1 MNPIQKDAPP
11 AWALRAF
18 GLLLAV
24 IGAVLGWGGIELLS
38 LGGSPYYLI
47 TGVALIASGVLLF
60 LRKPLGLLV
69 FTLVFIGTVIWS
81 LAEVGLQFW
90 PLMPRLAPVVVLGL
104 VAALLAPCLLGKETR
119 KGAWSLA
126 AALAVVGLGGL
137 ASIFQPHGVIEASVQ
152 PQEHQK
158 VPTATEGPDSQWQ
171 FYGRTPNGTRFSPL
185 EQITRENVDQL
196 EVAWTFRTGEEN
208 GPGTANKGSEDQ
220 NTPMQIG
227 DTLYLCTPRNT
238 LIALDA
244 DQGTEKWRFES
255 GANSLYWNRCRG
267 LGYYEVPT
275 ATASAEAPAEA
286 PANAPAST
294 AVAAAPALCERRVVM
309 TTVDARLMQFDAA
322 TGAQCAGFGNQ
333 GTVDLKAG
341 MGQVKQS
348 YYFPTSA
355 PTVVDNKVIVGGWV
369 FDGREVD
376 EPSGAVRAFDAVTG
390 KLVWAWDLGNIANA
404 MGPQEGGTYT
414 RSTPNVWSTPAVD
427 VKAGLIYLPTG
438 NCPSDFFGGHKPA
451 ICDEY
456 NASVV
461 AVDLKTGKERWKFR
475 TVNHDIWDY
484 DIPAQPA
491 LYDIPDGKGGVQPA
505 LIQVTKRGQTFV
517 LNRLTGEPLSKVEQK
532 PVPQGHVEGER
543 YAPTQPYSVD
553 FPSLGFEP
561 LSEAKMWGATW
572 FDQLACRI
580 KFKKLN
586 YEGDFTPPMVGK
598 PTIFYPGFLGG
609 MNWGS
614 VSINENN
621 GYLIVN
627 DVRIPNVVE
636 LVPRA
641 EADQRKQSMGHGE
654 GLHPQAGTP
663 YASHNTPLV
672 SPLGVPC
679 QAPPWG
685 TMSAIDL
692 KTQQVVW
699 QRPMGT
705 VEDAKTAKGFGLG
718 MHVPVGMPTLS
729 GPISTASGLVF
740 YAGTQDYYLRAMD
753 VATGK
758 ELWRGRLPV
767 GGQATP
773 MTYVSPKTGTQ
784 YVALSVGG
792 ARTTKDRGDYVM
804 AYKLKSAQ

>member
-1 MNPIQKDAPP
+1 MEKQTLQARS
-11 AWALRAF
+11 AWALRIF
-18 GLLLAV
+18 GLILAV
-24 IGAVLGWGGIELLS
+24 IGAVLAWGGIELLT
-38 LGGSPYYLI
+38 LGGSTYYLI
-47 TGVALIASGVLLF
+47 AGIALIASG
-60 LRKPLGLLV
+60 GLLMARKSAGLWV
-69 FTLVFIGTVIWS
+69 FALVFIGTVIWS

-104 VAALLAPCLLGKETR
+104 VAALLAPTLLGQTSR
-119 KGAWSLA
+119 KASWGLATVLAIISLS
-126 AALAVVGLGGL
+126 GL
-137 ASIFQPHGVIEASVQ
+137 ASIFQPHGVIEAKVQ

-158 VPTATEGPDSQWQ
+158 VAQATEGPDSQWQ
-171 FYGRTPNGTRFSPL
+171 FYGRTPNGTRFAPL
-185 EQITRENVDQL
+185 EQISRDNVNQL

-208 GPGTANKGSEDQ
+208 GPGTKNAGSEDQ

-227 DTLYLCTPRNT
+227 DMLYLCTPRNT

-244 DQGTEKWRFES
+244 DTGTEKWRFEAN
-255 GANSLYWNRCRG
+255 ANSLYWNRCRG
-267 LGYYEVPT
+267 LGYHELAAAAPVAKP
-275 ATASAEAPAEA
+275 ADAPA
-286 PANAPAST
+286 PAT
-294 AVAAAPALCERRVVM
+294 AVAAADTAICQRRVVM
-309 TTVDARLMQFDAA
+309 TTVDARLMEFDAA
-322 TGAQCAGFGNQ
+322 TGAQCTDFGDK
-333 GTVDLKAG
+333 GTVDLKKG
-341 MGQVKQS
+341 MGKVKQS

-355 PTVVDNKVIVGGWV
+355 PTVVDGKIIVGGWV

-376 EPSGAVRAFDAVTG
+376 EPSGAVRAFDARTG
-390 KLVWAWDLGNIANA
+390 KLVWAWDLGNL
-404 MGPQEGGTYT
+404 GHTGEPEEGKSYT

-427 VKAGLIYLPTG
+427 LKAGLIYLPTG
-438 NCPSDFFGGHKPA
+438 NCPSDFFGGHKPKV
-451 ICDEY
+451 CDEY
-456 NASVV
+456 NSSVV
-461 AVDLKTGKERWKFR
+461 AVDLQTGKERWKFR
-475 TVNHDIWDY
+475 TINHDIWDY

-491 LYDIPDGKGGVQPA
+491 LYDIPDGKGGTLPA

-517 LNRLTGEPLSKVEQK
+517 LNRLDGTPISEVKQL
-532 PVPQGHVEGER
+532 PVPKGSVAEER
-543 YAPTQPYSVD
+543 YAETQPYSVGM
-553 FPSLGFEP
+553 PNLGFEP
-561 LSEAKMWGATW
+561 LTEERMWGATW
-572 FDQLACRI
+572 FDQLSCRI
-580 KFKKLN
+580 KFKKMN

-641 EADQRKQSMGHGE
+641 EADKRKATMGHGE
-654 GLHPQAGTP
+654 GLHPQADTP
-663 YASHNTPLV
+663 YASHNTQLL

-692 KTQQVVW
+692 KTREVVW

-705 VEDAKTAKGFGLG
+705 VEDAKTPKGFGLG

-729 GPISTASGLVF
+729 GPITTAGGLVF

-758 ELWRGRLPV
+758 ELWKGRLPV

-792 ARTTKDRGDYVM
+792 ARSTKDRGDYVM
-804 AYKLKSAQ
+804 AYKLKGAK

>member
-1 MNPIQKDAPP
+1 MYDSTPVARP
-11 AWALRAF
+11 AWLLRIF
-18 GLLLAV
+18 GLVLAV
-24 IGAVLGWGGIELLS
+24 IGAVLARGGMELTS
-38 LGGSPYYLI
+38 LGGSSYYVIAGTALLVS
-47 TGVALIASGVLLF
+47 GVALV
-60 LRKPLGLLV
+60 LRKRIGLWL
-69 FTLVFIGTVIWS
+69 FTAVFIGTVIWA

-90 PLMPRLAPVVVLGL
+90 PLMPRLAPIVVLGL
-104 VAALLAPCLLGKETR
+104 VLALLAPSLLGPQAR
-119 KGAWSLA
+119 KTSWSLA
-126 AALAVVGLGGL
+126 GVLAVVSVLGLGGV
-137 ASIFQPHGVIEASVQ
+137 FQLHSVTEAKVQ

-158 VPTATEGPDSQWQ
+158 VAAATEGPDSRWQ
-171 FYGRTPNGTRFSPL
+171 FYGRTPNGTRFAPL
-185 EQITRENVDQL
+185 EQITRDNVDQL

-208 GPGTANKGSEDQ
+208 GPGSKNPGSEDQ

-244 DQGTEKWRFES
+244 DKGTEKWRFEAK
-255 GANSLYWNRCRG
+255 ANSLYWNRCRG
-267 LGYYEVPT
+267 LGYHEVPT
-275 ATASAEAPAEA
+275 EAPASSDST
-286 PANAPAST
+286 PADA
-294 AVAAAPALCERRVVM
+294 ALCQRRVVM

-322 TGAQCAGFGNQ
+322 TGAQCTDFGDN
-333 GTVDLKAG
+333 GTVDLKKG
-341 MGQVKQS
+341 LGEVKQS

-355 PTVVDNKVIVGGWV
+355 PTVVNGKVIVGGWV

-376 EPSGAVRAFDAVTG
+376 EPSGAVRAFDARTG
-390 KLVWAWDLGNIANA
+390 ALVWAWDLGRPANTGA
-404 MGPQEGGTYT
+404 PADGETYT

-427 VKAGLIYLPTG
+427 LKAGLIYLPTG
-438 NCPSDFFGGHKPA
+438 NCPSDFFGGHKPEL
-451 ICDEY
+451 CDEY
-456 NASVV
+456 NSSVV
-461 AVDLKTGKERWKFR
+461 AVDLETGKERWKFR

-491 LYDIPDGKGGVQPA
+491 LYDIPDGKGGTLPA

-517 LNRLTGEPLSKVEQK
+517 LNRLTGEPISKVEDK
-532 PVPQGHVEGER
+532 PVPAGNVPGER

-553 FPSLGFEP
+553 FPSVGFEP
-561 LSEAKMWGATW
+561 LTEEKMWGATW
-572 FDQLACRI
+572 FDQLSCRI

-586 YEGDFTPPMVGK
+586 YTGDFTPPMVGK

-614 VSINENN
+614 VSIHENN
-621 GYLIVN
+621 GYLIMN

-641 EADQRKQSMGHGE
+641 DADKRKQSMSHGE
-654 GLHPQAGTP
+654 GLHPQANTP
-663 YASHNTPLV
+663 YASHNTQLQ

-685 TMSAIDL
+685 MMTAIDL
-692 KTQQVVW
+692 KTKQVVW
-699 QRPMGT
+699 QRPMGS
-705 VEDAKTAKGFGLG
+705 VEDVKTKTGFGLPL
-718 MHVPVGMPTLS
+718 HIPLGMPTLS
-729 GPISTASGLVF
+729 GPITTAGGLVF
-740 YAGTQDYYLRAMD
+740 YAGTQDFYLRAMD

-773 MTYVSPKTGTQ
+773 MTYVSPATGTQ

-792 ARTTKDRGDYVM
+792 ARTSTVRGDYVI
-804 AYKLKSAQ
+804 AYKLKGAN

>member
-1 MNPIQKDAPP
+1 MNQLSPPARP
-11 AWALRAF
+11 AWAVRAF
-18 GLLLAV
+18 GVVLAAMGV
-24 IGAVLGWGGIELLS
+24 ALGWGGIELLT
-38 LGGSPYYLI
+38 LGGSSYYLL
-47 TGVALIASGVLLF
+47 TGLALLISGVLLV
-60 LRKPLGLLV
+60 LKKPLGLAVLALV
-69 FTLVFIGTVIWS
+69 FVGTVVWA

-104 VAALLAPCLLGKETR
+104 VAAVLAPCLLGAAAR
-119 KGAWSLA
+119 KASWSIAGVLA
-126 AALAVVGLGGL
+126 AVGLGGL
-137 ASIFQPHGVIEASVQ
+137 AGVFQPHGVIEAQVQ

-158 VPTATEGPDSQWQ
+158 VPVATEGPASQWQ
-171 FYGRTPNGTRFSPL
+171 YYARTPSGTRFSPL
-185 EQITRENVDQL
+185 EQIGRENVDQL

-208 GPGTANKGSEDQ
+208 GPPSKNKGSEDQ

-244 DQGTEKWRFES
+244 DKGTEKWRFES

-267 LGYYEVPT
+267 LGYYEVP
-275 ATASAEAPAEA
+275 AASSAP
-286 PANAPAST
+286 T
-294 AVAAAPALCERRVVM
+294 AVATATDALCQRRVVM

-322 TGAQCAGFGNQ
+322 TGAQCTGFGDN
-333 GTVDLKAG
+333 GTIDLKAG

-355 PTVVDNKVIVGGWV
+355 PTVVDHKVIVGGWV

-376 EPSGAVRAFDAVTG
+376 EPSGAVRAFDAATG
-390 KLVWAWDLGNIANA
+390 KLVWAWDLGNIANKA
-404 MGPQEGGTYT
+404 GPKEGETYT

-427 VKAGLIYLPTG
+427 EKAGLIYLPTG
-438 NCPSDFFGGHKPA
+438 NCPSDFFGGHKPE

-491 LYDIPDGKGGVQPA
+491 LYDIPDGKGGSTPA
-505 LIQVTKRGQTFV
+505 LIQVTKRGQTFM
-517 LNRLTGEPLSKVEQK
+517 LNRLTGEPISKVEEK
-532 PVPQGHVEGER
+532 PVPQGNVPGER
-543 YAPTQPYSVD
+543 YALTQPYSVD

-586 YEGDFTPPMVGK
+586 YEGDFTPAMVGK

-636 LVPRA
+636 LVPR
-641 EADQRKQSMGHGE
+641 EDADKRKQSMGHGE

-663 YASHNTPLV
+663 YASHNTQLL

-692 KTQQVVW
+692 KTKQVVW

-705 VEDAKTAKGFGLG
+705 VEDSKTKTGFGVGL
-718 MHVPVGMPTLS
+718 HIPLGMPTLS
-729 GPISTASGLVF
+729 GPITTASGLVF
-740 YAGTQDYYLRAMD
+740 YAGTQDFYLRAMD

-758 ELWRGRLPV
+758 ELWKGRLPV

-792 ARTTKDRGDYVM
+792 ARTSPVRGDYVI
-804 AYKLKSAQ
+804 AYKLKGK

>member
-1 MNPIQKDAPP
+1 M
-11 AWALRAF
+11 
-18 GLLLAV
+18 
-24 IGAVLGWGGIELLS
+24 GAVLGWGGIELVS
-38 LGGSPYYLI
+38 LGGSAYYLI
-47 TGVALIASGVLLF
+47 TGAALIIS
-60 LRKPLGLLV
+60 GLLLVARKSVGLWV
-69 FTLVFIGTVIWS
+69 FALVFAGTVIWA

-104 VAALLAPCLLGKETR
+104 IAAVLAPTLLGAPAR
-119 KGAWSLA
+119 KAAWSLA
-126 AALAVVGLGGL
+126 GVLGVVSVAGLVGV
-137 ASIFQPHGVIEASVQ
+137 FQPHGGIEAKVQ

-158 VPTATEGPDSQWQ
+158 VATATEGPDSQWQ
-171 FYGRTPNGTRFSPL
+171 YYGRTPNGTRFAPL
-185 EQITRENVDQL
+185 EQISRENVDQL
-196 EVAWTFRTGEEN
+196 EVAWTFRTGESN
-208 GPGTANKGSEDQ
+208 GPGSKNPGSEDQ

-238 LIALDA
+238 LIAVDA
-244 DQGTEKWRFES
+244 DSGTEKWRFEAN
-255 GANSLYWNRCRG
+255 ANSLYWNRCRG
-267 LGYYEVPT
+267 LGYFET
-275 ATASAEAPAEA
+275 AQA
-286 PANAPAST
+286 
-294 AVAAAPALCERRVVM
+294 AAAPAPADAPATTAAAGSDALCQRRVVM

-322 TGAQCAGFGNQ
+322 TGAQCTSFGDN
-333 GTVDLKAG
+333 GTVDLKKG
-341 MGQVKQS
+341 LGEVKQS

-376 EPSGAVRAFDAVTG
+376 EPSGAVRAFDATTG
-390 KLVWAWDLGNIANA
+390 KLVWAWDLGNP
-404 MGPQEGGTYT
+404 GYLQEPVEGQTYT

-427 VKAGLIYLPTG
+427 LKAGMIYLPTG
-438 NCPSDFFGGHKPA
+438 NCPSDFFGGHKPPV
-451 ICDEY
+451 CDDY
-456 NASVV
+456 NSSVV
-461 AVDLKTGKERWKFR
+461 ALDLATGKERWKFR

-491 LYDIPDGKGGVQPA
+491 LYDIPDGKGGTQPA

-517 LNRLTGEPLSKVEQK
+517 LNRLTGEPISKVEEK
-532 PVPQGHVEGER
+532 PVPQGTTEGER

-561 LSEAKMWGATW
+561 LTEAKMWGATW
-572 FDQLACRI
+572 FDQLSCRI
-580 KFKKLN
+580 KFKQMN

-641 EADQRKQSMGHGE
+641 EADKRKQSMGHGE
-654 GLHPQAGTP
+654 GLHPQANTP
-663 YASHNTPLV
+663 YASHNTQLL

-685 TMSAIDL
+685 VMSAIDL
-692 KTQQVVW
+692 KTKQVVW
-699 QRPMGT
+699 QRPMGS
-705 VEDAKTAKGFGLG
+705 VEDSKTKTGFGLG
-718 MHVPVGMPTLS
+718 LHVPLGMPTLS
-729 GPISTASGLVF
+729 GPVTTASGLVF
-740 YAGTQDYYLRAMD
+740 YAGTQDFYLRAMD
-753 VATGK
+753 VATGE
-758 ELWRGRLPV
+758 ELWKGRLPV

-792 ARTTKDRGDYVM
+792 ARTSPVRGDYVI
-804 AYKLKSAQ
+804 AYKLKGK

>member
-1 MNPIQKDAPP
+1 MEKTTSRPLWGIRLLGLIL
-11 AWALRAF
+11 ALM
-18 GLLLAV
+18 
-24 IGAVLGWGGIELLS
+24 GAALGWGGIELVG
-38 LGGSPYYLI
+38 LGGSAYYLI
-47 TGVALIASGVLLF
+47 TGLALIASGVLLI
-60 LRKPLGLLV
+60 LRKPLGLAV
-69 FTLVFIGTVIWS
+69 FAAVFVGTLIWA
-81 LAEVGLQFW
+81 LAEVGWQFW

-104 VAALLAPCLLGKETR
+104 LAALLAPTLLGAQAR
-119 KGAWSLA
+119 KASWGLA
-126 AALAVVGLGGL
+126 GLLGLVSLGGL
-137 ASIFQPHGVIEASVQ
+137 ASMFQPHGVVQ
-152 PQEHQK
+152 ADIPFEEHQQ
-158 VPTATEGPDSQWQ
+158 VAAASEGQQSQWQ
-171 FYGRTPNGTRFSPL
+171 FYGRTPQGTRFAPL
-185 EQITRENVDQL
+185 DQINRDNVDQL

-208 GPGTANKGSEDQ
+208 GPGTKNPGSEDQ

-244 DQGTEKWRFES
+244 DNGAEKWRFEAQ
-255 GANSLYWNRCRG
+255 ANSLYWNRCRG
-267 LGYYEVPT
+267 LGYYEVPV
-275 ATASAEAPAEA
+275 ASAVDAV
-286 PANAPAST
+286 AST
-294 AVAAAPALCERRVVM
+294 QETQSQCQRRVVM
-309 TTVDARLMQFDAA
+309 TTVDARLMQFDAT
-322 TGAQCAGFGNQ
+322 TGAQCTDFGDN
-333 GTVDLKAG
+333 GTVDLKKG
-341 MGQVKQS
+341 LGEVKQS

-355 PTVVDNKVIVGGWV
+355 PTVVDDKVIVGGWV

-376 EPSGAVRAFDAVTG
+376 EPSGAVRAFDAKTG

-404 MGPQEGGTYT
+404 TGPKAGEAYT

-427 VKAGLIYLPTG
+427 EKAGLIYLPTG

-456 NASVV
+456 NASIV
-461 AVDLKTGKERWKFR
+461 ALDLKTGQERWKFR

-484 DIPAQPA
+484 DVPAQPA
-491 LYDIPDGKGGVQPA
+491 LYDIPDGKGGTVPA

-517 LNRLTGEPLSKVEQK
+517 LNRLDGTPISKVEEK

-553 FPSLGFEP
+553 FPSLGFGP
-561 LSEAKMWGATW
+561 LTEAKMWGATW

-580 KFKKLN
+580 KFKKMN
-586 YEGDFTPPMVGK
+586 YEGDFTPAMVGK

-614 VSINENN
+614 VSIHENS

-663 YASHNTPLV
+663 YASHNTQLL
-672 SPLGVPC
+672 SPLGIPC

-692 KTQQVVW
+692 KTKQVVW
-699 QRPMGT
+699 QHPMGT
-705 VEDAKTAKGFGLG
+705 VADSSTKVGVKIPLEIPL
-718 MHVPVGMPTLS
+718 GMPTLS
-729 GPISTASGLVF
+729 GPTTTAGGLVF

-753 VATGK
+753 VATGA
-758 ELWRGRLPV
+758 ELWRARLPV
-767 GGQATP
+767 GAQATP

-792 ARTTKDRGDYVM
+792 ARTSKDRGDYVI
-804 AYKLKSAQ
+804 AYKLKSQP